1 MYDIN
6 TEYSYIFQMSPLE
19 EKELIIYYNIY
30 DTIYGKTLIASTDI
44 GVCFV
49 ALGEE
54 SFMIEELHNEYGK
67 AKLEKE
73 NINIHNKIISLIEN
87 PSSLFNITF
96 HIKGTDFQ
104 MKVWEELLKIPH
116 GDKRS
121 YKIIAENIG
130 KPKAVRAVGTAVG
143 QNPISC
149 LIPCHRVIRSDNSL
163 GGYRWGL
170 DIKKKLLENES
181 LNYNQ

>member
-1 MYDIN
+1 
-6 TEYSYIFQMSPLE
+6 
-19 EKELIIYYNIY
+19 
-30 DTIYGKTLIASTDI
+30 
-44 GVCFV
+44 
-49 ALGEE
+49 
-54 SFMIEELHNEYGK
+54 
-67 AKLEKE
+67 
-73 NINIHNKIISLIEN
+73 
-87 PSSLFNITF
+87 
-96 HIKGTDFQ
+96 

-116 GDKRS
+116 GDRRS

-130 KPKAVRAVGTAVG
+130 RPKAVRAVGTAVG

>member
-54 SFMIEELHNEYGK
+54 AFMIEELHYEYGK

-73 NINIHNKIISLIEN
+73 NINIHNKTISLIEN

-116 GDKRS
+116 GDRRS